1 MPVTFSPARHV
12 IDSKVMSSTSATEL
26 IESLNQ
32 LQQELLSF
40 SALLQ
45 QSTLPF
51 WLPGET
57 ATTLQ
62 QAAMLYTDIWYRD
75 GQDGRTTIS
84 QHGLIGATPEL
95 IEATHRLNR
104 AKADFQHLAT
114 QYRLSESSQLQREL
128 HKRSETIAGLLHRQ
142 GASRIHLKQC
152 YRQIPVFDTCPTKV
166 GFSWYTSGRSICKL
180 TPEEAEEKLLR
191 MDTSQPHIQMQ
202 LEAVG
207 KLRPGDM
214 LAQVQK
220 QVPVMRANP
229 VWKQQD
235 NTLRKA
241 QNTSL
246 PIIIALNSDN
256 PNLPA
261 YNEPPLNPPEA
272 RSRVERSDLK
282 IDPLPFLPSIR
293 AHRYLG

>member
-1 MPVTFSPARHV
+1 
-12 IDSKVMSSTSATEL
+12 MSSSSATEL
-26 IESLNQ
+26 VESLNQ
-32 LQQELLSF
+32 LNRELLSF

-45 QSTLPF
+45 LSKLPF
-51 WLPGET
+51 WLPGAT
-57 ATTLQ
+57 AKTLQ
-62 QAAMLYTDIWYRD
+62 QAAELYTDIWYRD

-84 QHGLIGATPEL
+84 QHGMIGATPEL
-95 IEATHRLNR
+95 IKATQRLNHAKSVFQTVATH
-104 AKADFQHLAT
+104 
-114 QYRLSESSQLQREL
+114 YRLSESAELQHEL

-152 YRQIPVFDTCPTKV
+152 YRQIPVFETCPTKI
-166 GFSWYTSGRSICKL
+166 GFSWYTSGRSIRKL
-180 TPEEAEEKLLR
+180 TAREAEEKLLK
-191 MDTSQPHIQMQ
+191 MDTSQTHIQMQ
-202 LEAVG
+202 LQAVG
-207 KLRPGDM
+207 QLRPGDM
-214 LAQVQK
+214 LAQIQK

-229 VWKQQD
+229 VWKQKD
-235 NTLRKA
+235 STLRKA

-256 PNLPA
+256 PCLPA

-282 IDPLPFLPSIR
+282 IDPQPFLPSLR

>member
-1 MPVTFSPARHV
+1 M
-12 IDSKVMSSTSATEL
+12 MSSTSATEL
-26 IESLNQ
+26 VDSLNQ
-32 LQQELLSF
+32 LNRELLSF
-40 SALLQ
+40 SAVLQ
-45 QSTLPF
+45 KSTLPF

-57 ATTLQ
+57 ARTLQ
-62 QAAMLYTDIWYRD
+62 QAADLYTDIWYRD

-95 IEATHRLNR
+95 IEATQKLNR
-104 AKADFQHLAT
+104 AKADFQRIAT
-114 QYRLSESSQLQREL
+114 LYRVSESPELQHEL
-128 HKRSETIAGLLHRQ
+128 YKRSETIAGLLHRQ

-152 YRQIPVFDTCPTKV
+152 YRQIPVFEICPAKV
-166 GFSWYTSGRSICKL
+166 GFSWYTSGRSIRKL
-180 TPEEAEEKLLR
+180 TPQEAEEKLLK
-191 MDTSQPHIQMQ
+191 MDTSQTHIQIQ
-202 LEAVG
+202 LQAVG
-207 KLRPGDM
+207 QLRPGDM
-214 LAQVQK
+214 LAQIQK

-229 VWKQQD
+229 VWKQKD

-246 PIIIALNSDN
+246 PIIIALSSDN
-256 PNLPA
+256 PTLPA

-282 IDPLPFLPSIR
+282 IDPQPFLPSLR